1 MVRAEGQGSQTT
13 REVVQEPAVSR
24 SEGRKKGMWTVQSLV
39 YLSYLFHYLFRLKLK
54 HIKLKYVR

>member
-24 SEGRKKGMWTVQSLV
+24 SDGRKKGMWT
-39 YLSYLFHYLFRLKLK
+39 LSNH
-54 HIKLKYVR
+54 